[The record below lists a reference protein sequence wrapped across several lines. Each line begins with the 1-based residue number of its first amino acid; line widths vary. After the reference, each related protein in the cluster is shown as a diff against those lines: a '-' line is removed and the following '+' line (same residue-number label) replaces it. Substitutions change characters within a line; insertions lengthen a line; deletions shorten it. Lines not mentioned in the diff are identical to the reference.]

1 MISHTMYLGM
11 QKSIVYAM
19 QQTELKAPKVFS
31 GKNFSMLPKVIPSF
45 RVMMGCTGYIEI
57 AMATYGTKRTAKSV
71 NASLE

>member
-1 MISHTMYLGM
+1 MH
-11 QKSIVYAM
+11 K
-19 QQTELKAPKVFS
+19 TELKTPKVSF